1 MAKLKKQYDAVI
13 VSYTEDEACAV
24 LVSLGQFIDL
34 LKDAQG
40 VLSGALKEMDHS

>member
-13 VSYTEDEACAV
+13 VFYTEDEC
-24 LVSLGQFIDL
+24 IDL